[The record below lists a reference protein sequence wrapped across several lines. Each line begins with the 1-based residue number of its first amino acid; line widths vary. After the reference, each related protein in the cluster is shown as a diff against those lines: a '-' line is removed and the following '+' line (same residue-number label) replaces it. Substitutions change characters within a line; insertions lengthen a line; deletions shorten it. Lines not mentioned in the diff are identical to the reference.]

1 MRRSKSQFFKHL
13 FLITLSAVWLYPFL
27 WMVSASLKS
36 SKQMWEGGI
45 NLIPDPIMFENYV
58 RAWNTANF
66 SGYFLN
72 TIIYAGGLV
81 VFGIIFASMS
91 GYVIGRYP
99 FPGRKIVLAMMIS
112 TLVVPTATTIIPVFN
127 MVKIL
132 GLLNTR
138 IGMILASLGGSL
150 VFNILLFS
158 GFFQGIPDDL
168 EDAAKID
175 GCNFVQQFI
184 YIMFPLSKPIIATVT
199 ILNFI
204 NGWKAF
210 LIPLVFTFSR
220 PGLRTLGV
228 GMYAF
233 VGEYS
238 SDWTGMAAGA
248 SISIVPMMIVFFIFQ
263 RYFIEGLAGAIKG

>member
-1 MRRSKSQFFKHL
+1 
-13 FLITLSAVWLYPFL
+13 
-27 WMVSASLKS
+27 
-36 SKQMWEGGI
+36 
-45 NLIPDPIMFENYV
+45 MFENYV